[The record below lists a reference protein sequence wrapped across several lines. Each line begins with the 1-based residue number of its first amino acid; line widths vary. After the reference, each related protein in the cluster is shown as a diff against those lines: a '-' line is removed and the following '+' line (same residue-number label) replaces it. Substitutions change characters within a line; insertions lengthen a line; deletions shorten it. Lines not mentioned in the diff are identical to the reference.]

1 MNEDREEY
9 LALEDDLLR
18 GLLEAA
24 QEQTSETVTI
34 EISRKGK
41 TYFRFRVRGLTEKEY
56 NDCREKATKY
66 AVNKRFGGIKLPQE
80 TDAAMYRSHL
90 IYQATVEEDRAKLWD
105 NKKAWERLNVLS
117 GPELIDKVLLAG
129 EKAAV
134 IDKIDELSG
143 YEEDL
148 EEVAKNS

>member
-1 MNEDREEY
+1 MNVDREEY